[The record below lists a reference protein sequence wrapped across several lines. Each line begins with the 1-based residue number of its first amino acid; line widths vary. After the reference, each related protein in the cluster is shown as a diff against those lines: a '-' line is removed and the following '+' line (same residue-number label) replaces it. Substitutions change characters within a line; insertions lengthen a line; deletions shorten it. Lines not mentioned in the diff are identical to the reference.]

1 MYETNPLDESCDQR
15 VRLAVESL
23 LITYDVKT
31 LRNIS
36 TMFKSKEAAQLT
48 QITAVARQQLKD
60 LKKTTASGLEYAI
73 QNQAVL
79 DVDVNIKG
87 SYLVLP
93 FGGRH
98 KNNSGKI
105 LCNMGNFTMKSLDGR
120 KRRDESK
127 VSQLMRV
134 GSTEKEILEEIVK
147 SSYIKFSL
155 RLHDVQVLSVLPNE
169 DLTLLLKET
178 NTDAFILKPM
188 SK

>member
-1 MYETNPLDESCDQR
+1 
-15 VRLAVESL
+15 
-23 LITYDVKT
+23 
-31 LRNIS
+31 
-36 TMFKSKEAAQLT
+36 
-48 QITAVARQQLKD
+48 
-60 LKKTTASGLEYAI
+60 
-73 QNQAVL
+73 
-79 DVDVNIKG
+79 
-87 SYLVLP
+87 
-93 FGGRH
+93 
-98 KNNSGKI
+98 
-105 LCNMGNFTMKSLDGR
+105 MGNFTMKSLDGR